1 MAKMALDYLIA
12 LASSIIL
19 QRLRP
24 STLEDDSNLFDTREM
39 GLQDM
44 LHAIMQSH
52 FQKENG
58 LAVRFLG
65 EQGIDGGALSDS
77 LLNVCIKDLSSL
89 PIFTEE
95 E

>member
-1 MAKMALDYLIA
+1 M
-12 LASSIIL
+12 IL

-24 STLEDDSNLFDTREM
+24 STLEDDSNLLDTTREM

-44 LHAIMQSH
+44 LHAVMQPH